1 MIGDITSINTAIAYS
16 KHLEERPADYEKP
29 TVFFVGT
36 PLFDTEMYPG
46 HEVAHVRTVNHPAW
60 GSDRVR
66 TSSVLNKFDDGSFE
80 TRNTMYKPYVEMMG
94 S

>member
-1 MIGDITSINTAIAYS
+1 MIHDLTSINTAMQYS
-16 KHLEERPADYEKP
+16 KHLAKRPADYEKP
-29 TVFFVGT
+29 TVFFTGT

-60 GSDRVR
+60 GSDKIR
-66 TSSVLNKFDDGSFE
+66 TSAVLRKFDDGSFE
-80 TRNTMYKPYVEMMG
+80 TRNTLYKPYTDKEG